1 MDRAV
6 ASLVLLVSHSGTK
19 YVSSL
24 KCEAER
30 ESAAMHSCS
39 EEAVGYKAII
49 WLCKDA
55 WLSLTLWQSYV
66 SVRVPEYLC
75 IWAHRSLMVSE
86 TIRHYSAPEDGPP
99 VQQPDQC
106 NLEFT
111 EGIYIYD
118 WEDAEMM
125 EVIIA
130 LPSCRAVF
138 MPVVS
143 TDCRSNQ
150 ELRN

>member
-1 MDRAV
+1 LQNVSSSKPKHILGVCIIGSQCESRRSSLVGSRRQLQHMDRAV

-55 WLSLTLWQSYV
+55 WLSL
-66 SVRVPEYLC
+66 
-75 IWAHRSLMVSE
+75 
-86 TIRHYSAPEDGPP
+86 
-99 VQQPDQC
+99 
-106 NLEFT
+106 
-111 EGIYIYD
+111 
-118 WEDAEMM
+118 
-125 EVIIA
+125 
-130 LPSCRAVF
+130 
-138 MPVVS
+138 
-143 TDCRSNQ
+143 
-150 ELRN
+150 